1 MKQDT
6 NNIRFGSDHF
16 TMVKITRYQAMYHT
30 ILRYLNL
37 FVRRS
42 PGVIQKRFLEEL
54 ELSRLKS
61 ALDIKDWDLQRAL
74 NIAAWNGNHSAV
86 ELLLTPT
93 EVNYE
98 DKSGR
103 SALYWAALSDKV
115 ATSKLLLDVGA
126 N

>member
-61 ALDIKDWDLQRAL
+61 ALDIK
-74 NIAAWNGNHSAV
+74 IGTYK
-86 ELLLTPT
+86 EL
-93 EVNYE
+93 
-98 DKSGR
+98 
-103 SALYWAALSDKV
+103 
-115 ATSKLLLDVGA
+115 
-126 N
+126 